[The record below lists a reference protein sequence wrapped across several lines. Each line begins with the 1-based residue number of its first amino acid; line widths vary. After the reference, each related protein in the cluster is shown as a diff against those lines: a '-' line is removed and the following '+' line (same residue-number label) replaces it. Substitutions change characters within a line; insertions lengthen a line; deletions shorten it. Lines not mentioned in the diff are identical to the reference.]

1 MNDQPPNTKKKLI
14 LTALFNPFHYV
25 AGLQALSLGLLI
37 ILAAGFIGAD
47 SQSHFDGI
55 LDFHTGKHV
64 PLALFMIEGVVD
76 WLALA
81 SLLYVAGLL
90 ISKSRVRPLDVFGT
104 QAMARFP
111 SVIMAVCAF
120 PPAYQRQAARL
131 VSANPGAARGDAVY
145 FAVAAFIIFLM
156 IIWMAILMYQ
166 AFAVSCN
173 VRGGKAVSFFIG
185 ALVLAE
191 IAVKAILYGV
201 MNLH

>member
-1 MNDQPPNTKKKLI
+1 MI

-25 AGLQALSLGLLI
+25 AGLQALLLGLLI

-64 PLALFMIEGVVD
+64 PLALFLLEGIVD
-76 WLALA
+76 WLVFA
-81 SLLYVAGLL
+81 SLLYIAGIL
-90 ISKSRVRPLDVFGT
+90 ISKSRVRLLDVFGT

-131 VSANPGAARGDAVY
+131 AAANLSVAWGDAVC
-145 FAVAAFIIFLM
+145 FAVAAFILFLM
-156 IIWMAILMYQ
+156 TIWMAILMYQ

-173 VRGGKAVSFFIG
+173 VRGGKAVGIFFG
-185 ALVLAE
+185 ALILAE

-201 MNLH
+201 MRLH